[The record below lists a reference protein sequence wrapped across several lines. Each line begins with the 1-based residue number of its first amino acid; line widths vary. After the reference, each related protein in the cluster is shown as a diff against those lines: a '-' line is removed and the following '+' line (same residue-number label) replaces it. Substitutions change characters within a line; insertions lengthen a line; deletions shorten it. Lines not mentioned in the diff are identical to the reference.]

1 MKTDSGLSIQNLRDS
16 VRVEQA
22 MVELRDTVREVTTIV
37 IDRNEGGD
45 TLRVAQVTER
55 DRIRMMAD
63 VRSKKE
69 EVRVVRDTIYVERRD
84 SVLVQ
89 GERFTMNGV
98 GPVLPRASPLVDVL
112 KWIFWIVLAVTVL
125 LVVRKITT

>member
-1 MKTDSGLSIQNLRDS
+1 MKTDSGLSIQNLHDS

-22 MVELRDTVREVTTIV
+22 TVEVKDTVREVTTIV

-84 SVLVQ
+84 SVLVH
-89 GERFTMNGV
+89 GERFTMNGL

-112 KWIFWIVLAVTVL
+112 KWIFWI
-125 LVVRKITT
+125 LVSL